1 MDVRTAVAV
10 APGQPL
16 TVETKQLEGSRAGNV
31 NLMRQALECCHK
43 GWGVSVIC
51 FGGTVGYY

>member
-1 MDVRTAVAV
+1 MDVRAAVAV

-31 NLMRQALECCHK
+31 NLMR
-43 GWGVSVIC
+43 
-51 FGGTVGYY
+51 